1 MAVIVLAASVVATM
15 TVAGL
20 PSGFTAD
27 AAPAGCW
34 TNSKRQVIFCDH
46 TIGTVGQRGAIGLVG
61 DSVFLGSSPGMSS
74 PGLPSM
80 LASAGWGPIRMTT
93 SLGMVAFRKTSSPY
107 ASTAD
112 SSGYHILDR
121 WKLQGFSPRVVAVNL
136 GANHLLPEIGGCTT
150 ATVTACRSTI
160 ARLLDRVSAN
170 FPNASVWWAK
180 TNHETY
186 GRGTGYSPGMLGWN
200 LALDQEAAE
209 RTNLVVWDWPTAL
222 RTANPAIRTDTPGV
236 HPSSGVEYVKR
247 STLITSHLGANM
259 NSVYTGPRAELPA
272 AEGDPLT
279 FRVMPATTVHDT
291 NELGGTP
298 LQAGTERVIDLSS
311 LPTGTKAVALG
322 VTGRDAGGGGFLTL
336 YRCGDTRPST
346 SNLNVQSG
354 VVRAAQALVQVTDDM
369 RLCAWSSVD
378 LDVSLMIQGVFLAGE
393 GDGFTPITPLRA
405 ADTRNDG
412 RSLKVTVPVPH
423 ANAVAVSLTIL
434 GGNADGTATLYP
446 CDASIPT
453 IAHLPYRAGEVL
465 AVSAFVPVSGGDTV
479 CVHADTGSVLTAD
492 APHVIVDVTGTFGTG
507 GLHYSPVPATR
518 LLDTRNGT
526 GGWTGRPRR
535 EQTLD
540 VQAARDTAG
549 AVSGTVT
556 MVQPL
561 GGGHVRGYACGATL
575 PPTSAVNA
583 RRGLVAAN
591 TLTSAVAPGTGLL
604 CLWSSAHAHI
614 VFDVVGWW
622 VP

>member
-1 MAVIVLAASVVATM
+1 MAVCLLGAAVA
-15 TVAGL
+15 A
-20 PSGFTAD
+20 PPRAA
-27 AAPAGCW
+27 AAPAGCKVN
-34 TNSKRQVIFCDH
+34 TANQIIFCDH
-46 TIGTVGQRGAIGLVG
+46 TIATVGPRGAIALVG
-61 DSVFLGSSPGMSS
+61 DSVFLGSSPGMSNPS
-74 PGLPSM
+74 LPS
-80 LASAGWGPIRMTT
+80 LLSAAGWGPIRMTT
-93 SLGMVAFRKTSSPY
+93 SLGMVTSRTTVAGRAVTHAY
-107 ASTAD
+107 YD

-121 WKLQGFSPRVVAVNL
+121 WKAQGVSPGIVAVNL
-136 GANHLLPEIGGCTT
+136 GANHLGTCTT
-150 ATVTACRSTI
+150 STVAACRTAI

-186 GRGTGYSPGMLGWN
+186 GRGTGYSAGMLGWN

-209 RTNLVVWDWPTAL
+209 RANLVVWDWPTAL

-279 FRVMPATTVHDT
+279 FMVMPATTVYDT
-291 NELGGTP
+291 TELGGTP

-378 LDVSLMIQGVFLAGE
+378 LDVSLMIQGVFLSGV

-507 GLHYSPVPATR
+507 GLRYSPVPATR